1 MPVTPQTLVRHELI
15 GLAVEVTGATDPAR
29 VGTSGRLVD
38 ETQQTVTIATAA
50 GDTQV
55 PKAGTQLRFVLP
67 RSGAADRELRPTDE
81 AAGDGNTPGIT
92 TDRSTTTA
100 VGERDAVTHVTVDGD
115 RLLSRPADRI
125 RNTGVPGWQ

>member
-15 GLAVEVTGATDPAR
+15 GLAVEVTGATDPTR

-81 AAGDGNTPGIT
+81 AAGAGNTPGIT
-92 TDRSTTTA
+92 TDRPTTTVA
-100 VGERDAVTHVTVDGD
+100 DRDAVTHVTVDGD

>member
-15 GLAVEVTGATDPAR
+15 GLAVEVTGATDPTQ
-29 VGTSGRLVD
+29 VGTAGRLVD

-50 GDTQV
+50 GDRQV
-55 PKAGTQLRFVLP
+55 PKAGTQLRVALP
-67 RSGAADRELRPTDE
+67 TSGPADRRLAPMDE
-81 AAGDGNTPGIT
+81 AAGDGNTPGIAA
-92 TDRSTTTA
+92 DRSSATSA
-100 VGERDAVTHVTVDGD
+100 DREAVTHVTVDGD

>member
-15 GLAVEVTGATDPAR
+15 GLAVEVTGATDPTQ

-50 GDTQV
+50 GDRQV
-55 PKAGTQLRFVLP
+55 PKAGTQLRFTLLTA
-67 RSGAADRELRPTDE
+67 GGADRRLRPMDE

-92 TDRSTTTA
+92 ADRPATPVA
-100 VGERDAVTHVTVDGD
+100 DRDAVTHVTVDGD

-125 RNTGVPGWQ
+125 RDTGVPGWQ